1 MAPLAALAIHV
12 DSADAAASVATT
24 RYVCLQDLTKD
35 VLRIDAIPSTS
46 LDGVKEWLG
55 SMDIKFY
62 ESKVSTYL
70 ACAHSATMHGTARRQ
85 SRLRSTAVCCAGSGC
100 MLLIHR
106 RTALACVCW
115 AC

>member
-1 MAPLAALAIHV
+1 
-12 DSADAAASVATT
+12 
-24 RYVCLQDLTKD
+24 

-62 ESKVSTYL
+62 ESKVCTYF
-70 ACAHSATMHGTARRQ
+70 ACAHSATMHGAARR
-85 SRLRSTAVCCAGSGC
+85 RLRPTAVCCAGPGC
-100 MLLIHR
+100 MLLLQR
-106 RTALACVCW
+106 RTALACVRW